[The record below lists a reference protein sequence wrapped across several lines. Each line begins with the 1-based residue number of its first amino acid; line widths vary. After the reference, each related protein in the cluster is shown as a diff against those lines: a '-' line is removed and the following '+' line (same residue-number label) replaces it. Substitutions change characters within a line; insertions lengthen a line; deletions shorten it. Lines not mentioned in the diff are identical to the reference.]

1 MEEVAREGN
10 SQEVANILWAYAK
23 MGRKPGE
30 RALREV
36 EGWAEEVAREG
47 NSEAVRVMR
56 RALGALDTKAA
67 VLSAGF
73 GVREGALHV
82 GGSYQNRGISLLDQ
96 LGGGGAPTYHHS
108 HPSWCRRR
116 VTSRQVG
123 WRRGSPQQQQRK
135 RDSGQLPGGK
145 PLARIQQPISLS
157 KQLTRAFQ
165 RVLDACTGEGVHGL
179 EIEEQDQCTREAL
192 RPTAT
197 VTFPKEAL

>member
-1 MEEVAREGN
+1 MRTDDRLHQSIRQLVDRIHKPGEGVLGAVDARAKEGARECKPQN
-10 SQEVANILWAYAK
+10 VANILWAYAT
-23 MGRKPGE
+23 MGSKPGE

-96 LGGGGAPTYHHS
+96 LGGGGQLGA
-108 HPSWCRRR
+108 R
-116 VTSRQVG
+116 V
-123 WRRGSPQQQQRK
+123 
-135 RDSGQLPGGK
+135 
-145 PLARIQQPISLS
+145 
-157 KQLTRAFQ
+157 
-165 RVLDACTGEGVHGL
+165 EG
-179 EIEEQDQCTREAL
+179 
-192 RPTAT
+192 
-197 VTFPKEAL
+197 